1 MNSIFVEFHKQKM
14 NISNS
19 KKQNN
24 ITISITISK
33 TIYITKIKRD

>member
-24 ITISITISK
+24 NTISK